1 MGDNGKGRDGP
12 RARLT
17 VGKGRVVA
25 SGTVHVA
32 DETPVSARNHPT
44 APIDKRPPVGTLIA
58 RFPASCRGARHVF
71 GGNVVLTFLVEE
83 SEKYDALPVT
93 DFRDA
98 VYEIEVRIANARVAN
113 LPRRDRNLWH
123 ETDRQATVKGTM

>member
-1 MGDNGKGRDGP
+1 MSEVSKRV
-12 RARLT
+12 T
-17 VGKGRVVA
+17 VVSGKGRVKVA
-25 SGTVHVA
+25 GQVHVPA
-32 DETPVSARNHPT
+32 DKPVTDRHRPK
-44 APIDKRPPVGTLIA
+44 PPEDKRPPVGTLIA

-83 SEKYDALPVT
+83 TAKYDALPVT

-113 LPRRDRNLWH
+113 LPRRERNLWH
-123 ETDRQATVKGTM
+123 ETERKQADEGGR